1 MAKADA
7 ATFDNGPENSQDIGD
22 LRVNFTDEEAGS
34 EARDYEALPTGKY
47 HVAIFDGEI
56 KFSGEN
62 AKHPGKPFWALTLQI
77 QDGKYEGRRLWAN
90 VMLFEGA
97 LYSLAQLLKAIGRED
112 ALKTG
117 QIPALDEILGKECV
131 VTAQKSLDVY
141 KMTKDGV
148 DPKTAS
154 GDERVYKTEVK
165 GFKPW
170 DGNPVGV
177 IGGESSKSLL
187 P

>member
-1 MAKADA
+1 MAKNE
-7 ATFDNGPENSQDIGD
+7 TFSDTQSDISD

-34 EARDYEALPTGKY
+34 EARDYEPLPTGKY
-47 HVAIFDGEI
+47 HVTVFDGEV
-56 KFSGEN
+56 KFAGEGSKN
-62 AKHPGKPFWALTLQI
+62 PGKPFWSLTLQV
-77 QDGKYEGRRLWAN
+77 QDGKFESRRLWAN

-112 ALKTG
+112 ALKSG
-117 QIPALDEILGKECV
+117 KIPALDEILGKDLV
-131 VTAQKSLDVY
+131 VTAQKSLDAY
-141 KMTKDGV
+141 KMQKDGI

-170 DGNPVGV
+170 DGQPVGMV
-177 IGGESSKSLL
+177 SGSGSNSML